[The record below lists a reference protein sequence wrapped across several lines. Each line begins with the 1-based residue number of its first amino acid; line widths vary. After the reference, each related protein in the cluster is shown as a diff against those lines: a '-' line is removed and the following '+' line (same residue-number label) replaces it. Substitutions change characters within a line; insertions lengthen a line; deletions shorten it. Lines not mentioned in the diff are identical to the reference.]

1 MPRRKRNHFKKPCR
15 VVGAFDTETS
25 TYRPHKDLRSLP
37 VCYQLCYT
45 NGVSVEDIE
54 DFHALDVKVYR
65 FQSQLISA
73 FSPIIRDGLQNDYT
87 PVIAV
92 HNLGYDLRFLMDYL
106 EFCANEG
113 YNITCCFKSSIKPLS
128 VTINR
133 GYEPILILWD
143 TLTFSGMSLENM
155 GLQCGHAKAVGD
167 WNHNIQRHPETNLTE
182 SELNYACEDCR
193 ALLAWLSFWCKLNP
207 DIPPYMLAKRVLTKT
222 SVVRYKCRE
231 IASRL
236 KIPTG
241 GKRASTVYNDYLN
254 TCYQELPTNEQSY
267 NLMIRATSAGW
278 TFTASR
284 GAGVAWDNVFKYDA
298 NSMHPSHMVSHYY
311 PRSFE
316 IVTDREKMHF
326 ILSTCFA
333 QTVENILNA
342 WEKPFPFAFNAR
354 VKFSNIRLKQNSI
367 FFRDGIALHG
377 RGLFS
382 NYETRFADLDD
393 EASNR
398 EFNAINDAGYNNYA
412 SNPSYLFGKLIAAD
426 ELIITLNEINA
437 WVHFQV
443 YEWDSFDVLEMSA
456 SANFKRPPT
465 YVYVCVSEMLKRKS
479 TVKRMMKGEVLEREK
494 WIPESAYTAI
504 YEDSESATAKAYYMS
519 VKADLNSLYG
529 MFATNEFKESIIYD
543 DYENTFCYDGK
554 RGIAN
559 APKKPKAWYQ
569 FGMRIA
575 AFSRLQQCIALMLL
589 DDANLIHC
597 TINGDTDSLAFQGKE
612 TCTHDE
618 VAFALAPLHDA
629 ISRSIEFCAGN
640 VHHVSTLDFL
650 GLGQYT
656 IDCEPD
662 LYCAVANKRY
672 AYLTDNKTVIH
683 VASAGVPT
691 RSIRRA
697 LSYELEND
705 VSFSEAVIK
714 TLGYE
719 VSYEGILSGTK
730 ARSIPEWN
738 ERLNTPFIV
747 EDYNGDL
754 YEYPANT
761 CTGIALV
768 NTSKQL
774 GAGFD
779 SDYAWV
785 CSNAGILP
793 ISARH
798 YELVTDDNDNEII
811 GVW

>member
-1 MPRRKRNHFKKPCR
+1 M
-15 VVGAFDTETS
+15 E
-25 TYRPHKDLRSLP
+25 
-37 VCYQLCYT
+37 Q
-45 NGVSVEDIE
+45 VED
-54 DFHALDVKVYR
+54 FAALDVKVYR
-65 FQSQLISA
+65 YQRQLTSA
-73 FSPIIRDGLQNDYT
+73 FVPIIKDGIKNDYT

-92 HNLGYDLRFLMDYL
+92 HNLAYDLRFLMDYL
-106 EFCANEG
+106 AFCAYEG

-128 VTINR
+128 VTINK
-133 GYEPILILWD
+133 GYEPILMFWD

-155 GLQCGHAKAVGD
+155 GLQCGHVKAVGEWD
-167 WNHNIQRHPETNLTE
+167 YNKKRHPDTDLNEH
-182 SELNYACEDCR
+182 ELNYACEDCR

-241 GKRASTVYNDYLN
+241 RKRASTVYNDYLN
-254 TCYQELPTNEQSY
+254 TCYQELPQDEKTY

-284 GAGVAWDNVFKYDA
+284 GAGVSWDNVFKYDA

-311 PRSFE
+311 PRTFE
-316 IVTDREKMHF
+316 IVTDREKMRF

-333 QTVENILNA
+333 QNVENILSA

-354 VKFSNIRLKQNSI
+354 VRFTNVRLKQDSI
-367 FFRDGIALHG
+367 FSRDGVALHG

-398 EFNAINDAGYNNYA
+398 EFNAINDSGYKNLV
-412 SNPSYLFGKLIAAD
+412 SKPSYLFGKLIAAD
-426 ELIITLNEINA
+426 EMIITLNEINA

-443 YEWDSFDVLEMSA
+443 YDFDNYEVLEMSA

-479 TVKRMMKGEVLEREK
+479 IVKDMMKGADIDK
-494 WIPESAYTAI
+494 PEWMPDNAYEAI
-504 YEDSESATAKAYYMS
+504 YNDKKSSTAKAYYMS

-543 DYENTFCYDGK
+543 NNNNDFKYNGV

-575 AFSRLQQCIALMLL
+575 AYSRLQQCIALILL
-589 DDANLIHC
+589 DNAKLIHC
-597 TINGDTDSLAFQGKE
+597 TINGDTDSLAFQGNT

-629 ISRSIEFCAGN
+629 ISRSIEFCTGN
-640 VHHVSTLDFL
+640 VHHVSASDFI

-697 LSYELEND
+697 LEYELDNG
-705 VSFSEAVIK
+705 VSFSESVIK

-719 VSYEGILSGTK
+719 VSYEGVLSGTK

-738 ERLNTPFIV
+738 ERLNTPYIV
-747 EDYNGDL
+747 EDYKGDL

-768 NTSKQL
+768 DTSKEL
-774 GAGFD
+774 GRGFEA
-779 SDYAWV
+779 DYAWV

-793 ISARH
+793 ISERH
-798 YELVTDDNDNEII
+798 YELVTDENDNTKI